1 MKVYDKEIY
10 EKQESIKFT
19 LLIIV
24 VFLIGFIAGYIARSF
39 TGPKEVSNNT
49 NNVQIENVES
59 QRRLKTVFFGY
70 WTNRKILFVFFNI
83 ICGLF

>member
-24 VFLIGFIAGYIARSF
+24 VFLVGFFAGYLASSF
-39 TGPKEVSNNT
+39 ATSKDVPT
-49 NNVQIENVES
+49 NQTVKIENV
-59 QRRLKTVFFGY
+59 
-70 WTNRKILFVFFNI
+70 
-83 ICGLF
+83 

>member
-24 VFLIGFIAGYIARSF
+24 VFLVGFFAGYLASSF
-39 TGPKEVSNNT
+39 STPKNESINQTVK
-49 NNVQIENVES
+49 IEN
-59 QRRLKTVFFGY
+59 
-70 WTNRKILFVFFNI
+70 I
-83 ICGLF
+83 

>member
-24 VFLIGFIAGYIARSF
+24 VFLVGFFAGYLANSY
-39 TGPKEVSNNT
+39 TSQKEVPNNT
-49 NNVQIENVES
+49 TIQIDNVSNQ
-59 QRRLKTVFFGY
+59 
-70 WTNRKILFVFFNI
+70 
-83 ICGLF
+83 

>member
-24 VFLIGFIAGYIARSF
+24 IFLVGFFAGYIACNF
-39 TGPKEVSNNT
+39 TTAKNNDVKQ
-49 NNVQIENVES
+49 NIIIENI
-59 QRRLKTVFFGY
+59 
-70 WTNRKILFVFFNI
+70 N
-83 ICGLF
+83 

>member
-24 VFLIGFIAGYIARSF
+24 VFLVGFFAGYFANSF
-39 TGPKEVSNNT
+39 TSIKSIENSNNH
-49 NNVQIENVES
+49 IIVE
-59 QRRLKTVFFGY
+59 KV
-70 WTNRKILFVFFNI
+70 N
-83 ICGLF
+83 